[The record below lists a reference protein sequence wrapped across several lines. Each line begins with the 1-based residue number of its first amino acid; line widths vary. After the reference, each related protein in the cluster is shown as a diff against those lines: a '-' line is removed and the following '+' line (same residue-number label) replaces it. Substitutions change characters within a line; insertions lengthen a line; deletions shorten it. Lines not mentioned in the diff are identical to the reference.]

1 MRYLYAITNLV
12 NGKKYVGIAADPQR
26 RWWKHR
32 NGPKAGGSLLVKRA
46 IDKYGLDNF
55 HFEVLGQGNDTKTI
69 AWCEEQAILIFQ
81 SMVPNGYNLS
91 AGGEC
96 GAFGVKQSP
105 EVAARRAASNRGKK
119 RSPECCRRMSL
130 AARKRPPRSLENRRK
145 QSQRQLGHASSEKQ
159 RAAASAARSRPVLV
173 NGVAFA
179 SIREAAARTGMT
191 YSSLKHRFMRYK
203 ARGSFPPGW
212 AYLPKNGSR
221 CLERQ

>member
-32 NGPKAGGSLLVKRA
+32 NGPQAGGSVLVKRA

-55 HFEVLGQGNDTKTI
+55 RFEILGQGDTKTI

-91 AGGEC
+91 TGGEIGFC
-96 GAFGVKQSP
+96 GARVSP
-105 EVAARRAASNRGKK
+105 ETAAKRAASNRGKK
-119 RSPECCRRMSL
+119 RSSECCQRIAL
-130 AARKRPPRSLENRRK
+130 AARKRPPRSLESRRK
-145 QSQRQLGHASSEKQ
+145 QSQSNLGHPGYEKQ
-159 RAAASAARSRPVLV
+159 KAAVRAARSKPVLV

-179 SIREAAARTGMT
+179 SIGEAAARTGMT
-191 YSSLKHRFMRYK
+191 YPTLTHRFMRYK
-203 ARGSFPPGW
+203 AQGSFPPGW
-212 AYLPKNGSR
+212 AYLPKDRSH